1 MTRCLQEAWKYAG
14 ILFGL
19 LGEGG
24 LHFRRERERGVVPCK
39 FYTCVFLNVLGILFR
54 DHFVRPT
61 TVYNTYDV
69 VQNFYY
75 ILV

>member
-24 LHFRRERERGVVPCK
+24 LHFRRERERGEIGRAHV
-39 FYTCVFLNVLGILFR
+39 
-54 DHFVRPT
+54 
-61 TVYNTYDV
+61 
-69 VQNFYY
+69 
-75 ILV
+75 

>member
-24 LHFRRERERGVVPCK
+24 LHFRRERERGVVP
-39 FYTCVFLNVLGILFR
+39 FYTWLSCFTQSHSFGRQWDFNALLSING
-54 DHFVRPT
+54 T
-61 TVYNTYDV
+61 
-69 VQNFYY
+69 
-75 ILV
+75 